1 MTREDRRGVAERGG
15 RASLLLGA
23 WASGVFVAMW
33 TGAVIAMLEN
43 GAILVD
49 AWAWLG
55 SLGPVAAVVV
65 WILFLPVCI
74 GLWATQSGLAA
85 PALFAV
91 IALLVAW
98 TAVAWAG
105 LARQAAARRG

>member
-1 MTREDRRGVAERGG
+1 MAGRGR

-23 WASGVFVAMW
+23 WASGVFLAMW
-33 TGAVIAMLEN
+33 IGAVLGLLAD
-43 GAILVD
+43 GALFGE

-55 SLGPVAAVVV
+55 SLGPVAAVIV
-65 WILFLPVCI
+65 WILFLPACV

-85 PALFAV
+85 PVLLAV
-91 IALLVAW
+91 IAMLVAW

-105 LARQAAARRG
+105 LARQVAARRA

>member
-1 MTREDRRGVAERGG
+1 
-15 RASLLLGA
+15 
-23 WASGVFVAMW
+23 MW
-33 TGAVIAMLEN
+33 IGAVLAMLGT
-43 GAILVD
+43 GAILGE

-55 SLGPVAAVVV
+55 SLGPVAAVAV
-65 WILFLPVCI
+65 WIPFLPVCI

-91 IALLVAW
+91 IALLLVW

-105 LARQAAARRG
+105 LARQIAARRG

>member
-1 MTREDRRGVAERGG
+1 
-15 RASLLLGA
+15 
-23 WASGVFVAMW
+23 MW
-33 TGAVIAMLEN
+33 TGAVLAMLGN
-43 GAILVD
+43 GAILMES
-49 AWAWLG
+49 WAWLG

-74 GLWATQSGLAA
+74 GLWATQAGLAT

-105 LARQAAARRG
+105 LARQTAARRG